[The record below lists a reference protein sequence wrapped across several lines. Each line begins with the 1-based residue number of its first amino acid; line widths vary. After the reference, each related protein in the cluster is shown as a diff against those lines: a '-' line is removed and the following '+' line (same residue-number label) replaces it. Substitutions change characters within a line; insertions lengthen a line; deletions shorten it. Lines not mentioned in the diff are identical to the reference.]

1 MRYFPVFLDLES
13 KTCLVV
19 GAGPV
24 GRRKISTLKKSCAGR
39 LIVIDPGAVK
49 DPLLED
55 DSIRLINRPF
65 EPGDVDGCHLVF
77 ACTSDHE
84 TNLQVARVCRQRN
97 VWCNTA
103 TDPHQ
108 GDVVLPAVLERGDLL
123 LAVSTCGASP
133 ALSARIKKDLASMY
147 GPEYASLTTLM
158 SRVRNLV
165 LPLGLPQEDNQRI
178 FHAILDSNAAQLL
191 KNGDRQGLQRLLQR
205 ILPAGAHTHIQEMT
219 HALF

>member
-24 GRRKISTLKKSCAGR
+24 GRRKISTLNKSCVGR
-39 LIVIDPGAVK
+39 LVVIDPGAKK
-49 DPLLED
+49 DFFPENEAIQLV
-55 DSIRLINRPF
+55 NRSF
-65 EPGDVDGCHLVF
+65 EPGDVEGCHLVF
-77 ACTSDHE
+77 ACTSDQE
-84 TNLQVARVCRQRN
+84 TNRQVALACRRRN
-97 VWCNTA
+97 IWCNTA

-108 GDVVLPAVLERGDLL
+108 GDLILPAVLERGDLI

-133 ALSARIKKDLASMY
+133 ALSARVKKEMASRY

-158 SRVRNLV
+158 SRVRNQV
-165 LPLGLPQEDNQRI
+165 LPLGLPQKENQRI
-178 FHAILDSNAAQLL
+178 FHAILDSNAAELL
-191 KNGDRQGLQRLLQR
+191 KQGDRQGLHRLLQNL
-205 ILPAGAHTHIQEMT
+205 LPSGAHTHIQEMI

>member
-24 GRRKISTLKKSCAGR
+24 GRRKISTLKKSCAGTI
-39 LIVIDPGAVK
+39 IVIDPGTLN
-49 DPLLED
+49 DPILED
-55 DSIRLINRPF
+55 DSIHLINRPF
-65 EPGDVDGCHLVF
+65 EPGDVEGCHLVF
-77 ACTSDHE
+77 VCTSNHE
-84 TNLQVARVCRQRN
+84 TNQQVAQACHERN

-103 TDPHQ
+103 TNPDQ
-108 GDVVLPAVLERGDLL
+108 GDLVLPAVLERGDLI

-133 ALSARIKKDLASMY
+133 ALSSRIKKELATMY

-158 SRVRNLV
+158 SRVRKQV
-165 LPLGLPQEDNQRI
+165 LPLGLPQEENQRI
-178 FHAILDSNAAQLL
+178 FHAILDSDAAELL
-191 KNGDRQGLQRLLQR
+191 KNGDREGLQSLLQHL
-205 ILPAGAHTHIQEMT
+205 LPSATHNHIQEMI

>member
-24 GRRKISTLKKSCAGR
+24 GRRKISTLKKSCAGTI
-39 LIVIDPGAVK
+39 IVIDPGAAD

-55 DSIRLINRPF
+55 ESIQLISRSF
-65 EPGDVDGCHLVF
+65 QPGDVDGCHLVF
-77 ACTSDHE
+77 ACTPDHE
-84 TNLQVARVCRQRN
+84 INRQVARICRRKN
-97 VWCNTA
+97 IWCNTA
-103 TDPHQ
+103 TDPDQ
-108 GDVVLPAVLERGDLL
+108 GDLVLPAVLERGDLI

-133 ALSARIKKDLASMY
+133 ALSARIKKELASTY

-158 SRVRNLV
+158 SRVRKHV
-165 LPLGLPQEDNQRI
+165 LPLGLPQEENQRI
-178 FHAILDSNAAQLL
+178 FHALLDSDAAELM
-191 KNGDRQGLQRLLQR
+191 KKGDRQGLHRLLQSL
-205 ILPAGAHTHIQEMT
+205 LPSGVHNHIQEMI

>member
-24 GRRKISTLKKSCAGR
+24 GRRKISTLKKSFAGR

-55 DSIRLINRPF
+55 ESIQLINRSF
-65 EPGDVDGCHLVF
+65 EPGDVEGCHLVF
-77 ACTSDHE
+77 ACTSDHV
-84 TNLQVARVCRQRN
+84 TNQQVVRACRQRN

-108 GDVVLPAVLERGDLL
+108 GDLVLPAVLERGDLI

-133 ALSARIKKDLASMY
+133 ALSARIKKELASMY

-158 SRVRNLV
+158 SRVRKQI
-165 LPLGLPQEDNQRI
+165 LPLGLAQEENQRI
-178 FHAILDSNAAQLL
+178 FHAILDSNAAELL
-191 KNGDRQGLQRLLQR
+191 KKGDRQGLQRLLQSL
-205 ILPAGAHTHIQEMT
+205 LPSGAHNHIQEMI